1 MYHMV
6 HYWVQHSS
14 LSIFVILFL
23 GILVITFLLRM
34 VLNMDSTTKSD
45 SETIIAS
52 TINDIRHIKK
62 KKSDKKCIVH
72 EASKQGLNKAVT
84 TTLLGQMVSK
94 GVLGIKKGSYHVI
107 SDSASNKKCREGQQA
122 DTSSCTMKPTPSFI
136 EPSPSVSSTP
146 DRQTTTSHVAQVP
159 SGSTDS
165 LITPDLGIYQAFSQ
179 LSRSVAEL
187 HALITKEREVN
198 HQLQVENLNF
208 RRKLGLVGGSNQTT
222 TEVFQNGTKENEQKD
237 QLNDSNEN
245 NKENELPIVC
255 EDILNNKETTKTRKS
270 RKKRNKIRQNKRDEQ
285 PNDAVQCCNSSE
297 DVLTTDA
304 AVANIQKGKQGN
316 KSTADGH
323 GKECNPAIETTNT
336 AKQNK
341 TTVYESKSNNTMIPK
356 TNHQVAPPPTCR
368 NAKTTTIVCGD
379 SMVKNVKTWK
389 MKQNLARNEM
399 IIVKSFPGATV
410 RDMGSYCKP
419 AIDKEPTRLILHC
432 GTNDLRSSKS
442 DVDISTEIITLAKSI
457 ETHGVDVII
466 SGLIARGDS
475 HEDKRRKTNLILQ
488 DMCNEEH
495 ISFTDHD
502 NIKADKHLNRS
513 QLHLNSYGDEML
525 ERNLVS
531 ASRR

>member
-1 MYHMV
+1 MSCV
-6 HYWVQHSS
+6 TV
-14 LSIFVILFL
+14 VILFL
-23 GILVITFLLRM
+23 DILVIILLRRI
-34 VLNMDSTTKSD
+34 VSNMDGTTKSD
-45 SETIIAS
+45 SETIIA
-52 TINDIRHIKK
+52 TMINDIRHVKK

-72 EASKQGLNKAVT
+72 EASKQGLSKAVT

-94 GVLGIKKGSYHVI
+94 GVLGIKKGSYYVI
-107 SDSASNKKCREGQQA
+107 SDPASNKKGQQA

-146 DRQTTTSHVAQVP
+146 DHQTTTSHFAQVP
-159 SGSTDS
+159 PGSADF
-165 LITPDLGIYQAFSQ
+165 LITPDFGIYQAFAQ

-198 HQLQVENLNF
+198 HQLQVENLDF

-222 TEVFQNGTKENEQKD
+222 TKVFQNGTKENEQKD
-237 QLNDSNEN
+237 QLNDNNEN
-245 NKENELPIVC
+245 KKENGLPIVY
-255 EDILNNKETTKTRKS
+255 EDTLNNKETTKTRKS
-270 RKKRNKIRQNKRDEQ
+270 RKKRNKIRQNKRDDQ
-285 PNDAVQCCNSSE
+285 SNDAVQCCNSSK

-304 AVANIQKGKQGN
+304 AATKNQEGKQGN
-316 KSTADGH
+316 KSTADGNE
-323 GKECNPAIETTNT
+323 KECDPAIETTNT

-341 TTVYESKSNNTMIPK
+341 TPVHESNNNSTIIPK
-356 TNHQVAPPPTCR
+356 TNHQVASPSTHR
-368 NAKTTTIVCGD
+368 NTKTTTIVCGD

-399 IIVKSFPGATV
+399 IFVNSFPGATV

-457 ETHGVDVII
+457 ETHGIDVII

-495 ISFTDHD
+495 ISFIDHE

-513 QLHLNSYGDEML
+513 QLHLNSYGDEIL